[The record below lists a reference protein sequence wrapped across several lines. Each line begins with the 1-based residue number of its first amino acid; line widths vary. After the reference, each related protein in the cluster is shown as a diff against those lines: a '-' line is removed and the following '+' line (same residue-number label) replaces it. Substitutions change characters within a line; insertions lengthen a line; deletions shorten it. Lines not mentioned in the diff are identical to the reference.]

1 MENKRTIIAIVLIAV
16 IWLFF
21 NIFISSEKSE
31 NPQVVSEPVTESEKI
46 PQKNLIDNSTA
57 KSVKLPDFSDTSL
70 PAQKNY
76 SFSSPLYKITFSSV
90 GAGIV
95 KYELNNY
102 KQENKKDSNNVNV
115 IDLSDTIGSFIF
127 TGSDIDTNLKYN
139 LVSNVDRNFIDKE
152 TKIIFVAEF
161 ENKYKIV
168 KKFIF
173 YPDDYVFDLEISVQN
188 TNSTESSGNFSLNL
202 ITPWSKEKNSDRY
215 SFIGPVS
222 YVDDKL
228 HEDNP
233 KDLID
238 ESVSYSPTSFW
249 TSFSYK
255 YFATIVKPFGNAAK
269 SLDVIYDPK
278 KSLVYNKISA
288 EKLFLT
294 PGETVTYKY
303 RAYVGPRNYDLLS
316 KYDLSFEKIINLG
329 FFGLIAHPLLMALN
343 FFHNYLGNYGFAI
356 VLLTICIK
364 AVFWPLTQKSY
375 ASMKDMQ
382 KLQPQMQKLRSKYG
396 KDKQKLNQEMMSL
409 YKENRVNPFGGCLP
423 MLVQIPVFFALYKV
437 LLDAIELRHA
447 PFIFWITD
455 LSAADTLI
463 SDALN
468 LGFVL
473 GPLPLI
479 MGFTMFLQQKMA
491 PTNMDPTQA
500 KIMLFMPVFFTF
512 IFLSFPSGLVVYWL
526 VNNILTIAQQYLINR
541 K

>member
-21 NIFISSEKSE
+21 NNFISSEKSE
-31 NPQVVSEPVTESEKI
+31 NPQVVSEPVTESQKI

-57 KSVKLPDFSDTSL
+57 KSVKLPVFLDISL

-76 SFSSPLYKITFSSV
+76 SFSSPLYKITFSSI

-102 KQENKKDSNNVNV
+102 KQENRKDSNNVNV

-173 YPDDYVFDLEISVQN
+173 YPDDYAFDLEISVQN
-188 TNSTESSGNFSLNL
+188 TNSTETSGIFSLNL

-278 KSLVYNKISA
+278 KTLVYNKISA

-329 FFGLIAHPLLMALN
+329 FFGLIAHPLLVALN

-375 ASMKDMQ
+375 SSMKDMQ

-455 LSAADTLI
+455 LSAPDTLI

-526 VNNILTIAQQYLINR
+526 VNNILTIAQQYFINR

>member
-21 NIFISSEKSE
+21 NNFISSEKSE
-31 NPQVVSEPVTESEKI
+31 NPQVVSEPVTESQKI

-57 KSVKLPDFSDTSL
+57 KSVKLPVFSDISL

-76 SFSSPLYKITFSSV
+76 SFSSPLYKITFSSI

-102 KQENKKDSNNVNV
+102 KQENRKDSNNVNV

-173 YPDDYVFDLEISVQN
+173 YPDDYAFDLEISVQN
-188 TNSTESSGNFSLNL
+188 TNSTETSGIFSLNL

-278 KSLVYNKISA
+278 KTLVYNKISA

-329 FFGLIAHPLLMALN
+329 FFGLIAHPLLVALN

-375 ASMKDMQ
+375 SSMKDMQ

-455 LSAADTLI
+455 LSAPDTLI

-526 VNNILTIAQQYLINR
+526 VNNILTIAQQYFINR